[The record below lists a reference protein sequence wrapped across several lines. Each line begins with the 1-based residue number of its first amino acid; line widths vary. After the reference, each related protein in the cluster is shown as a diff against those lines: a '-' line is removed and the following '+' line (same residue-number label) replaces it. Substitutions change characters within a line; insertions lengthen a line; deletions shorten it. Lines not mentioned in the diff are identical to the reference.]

1 LPGVAAASAINHLP
15 LAGDVWGRTYEVEG
29 RPLPPGD
36 APRAAFRV
44 VLPGYFDTVNLR
56 LIAGRDVDDRD
67 TIDAPPVVIV
77 NEWIARREWPGEDP
91 LGKRIHPPGD
101 PGSAATVIGVAANAV
116 RGDWTEPPGGEL
128 YYPYLQ
134 TPLLMRNPGAPFANM
149 TFVVRAEGDP
159 AAIGPAVR
167 KAIRSVA
174 RDVTLSEELLMR
186 DVAAEATAGTRFL
199 TTLLG
204 AFATVALALAAIG
217 VYGVMSYTV
226 EGRRRE
232 IGIRLALGASQR
244 GVLISVVRSGVALAT
259 VGIGI
264 GLAGAWALGG
274 LIGAVL
280 YGVPPGDPL
289 VFASVTAAL
298 AGVTV
303 LASFLPAWRASRV
316 EPLRELR

>member
-1 LPGVAAASAINHLP
+1 
-15 LAGDVWGRTYEVEG
+15 
-29 RPLPPGD
+29 
-36 APRAAFRV
+36 
-44 VLPGYFDTVNLR
+44 
-56 LIAGRDVDDRD
+56 
-67 TIDAPPVVIV
+67 
-77 NEWIARREWPGEDP
+77 
-91 LGKRIHPPGD
+91 
-101 PGSAATVIGVAANAV
+101 
-116 RGDWTEPPGGEL
+116 
-128 YYPYLQ
+128 
-134 TPLLMRNPGAPFANM
+134 MRNPGAPFANM